1 MKEGLLLSTGD
12 LLNYQLILPFH
23 KKQLANEKVK
33 KKKTKTKNL
42 SSLGMKEMQNKT
54 THYIKH
60 SQNLEV

>member
-33 KKKTKTKNL
+33 KKTKTKNL